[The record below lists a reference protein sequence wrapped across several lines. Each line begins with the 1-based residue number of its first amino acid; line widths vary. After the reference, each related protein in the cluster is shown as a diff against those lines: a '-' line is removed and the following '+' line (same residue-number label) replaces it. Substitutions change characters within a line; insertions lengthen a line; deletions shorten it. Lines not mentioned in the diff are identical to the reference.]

1 MRFKDYDKQKLIVR
15 LPLADRI
22 RNVFTKTQLFFPLG
36 YLTIEFGKQE
46 QKQFSRGLD
55 LWCTGCKLFENLK
68 NKEKAHMCTQYTGF

>member
-22 RNVFTKTQLFFPLG
+22 RNVFTKIWLFFPLG

-46 QKQFSRGLD
+46 
-55 LWCTGCKLFENLK
+55 
-68 NKEKAHMCTQYTGF
+68 